1 MRRTLT
7 AKDMKMNNERR
18 ERIRKVI
25 STLEDLN
32 NEIQEILSE
41 EQDAYDNMPE
51 SFQNGER
58 GDAAQNAISN
68 LESASLDDVISY
80 LESAAE

>member
-1 MRRTLT
+1 
-7 AKDMKMNNERR
+7 MNNERR